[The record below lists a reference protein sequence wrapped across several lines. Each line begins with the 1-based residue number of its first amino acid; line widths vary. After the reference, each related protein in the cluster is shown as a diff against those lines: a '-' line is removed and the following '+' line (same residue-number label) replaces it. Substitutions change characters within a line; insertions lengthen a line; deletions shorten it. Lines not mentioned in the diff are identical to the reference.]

1 MNPCFLSSLS
11 ILAQVSS
18 GSQAVVTIEAANV
31 YGALHA
37 LESLMQLA
45 EQQPSGKA
53 VIRGCP
59 WSIDGTLRLQ
69 VEKKNNGDCIKVL
82 PHNHHLPALQML
94 LVSRTVPFSSTRRAI
109 FSRLL

>member
-59 WSIDGTLRLQ
+59 WSIDGTLQGQGRRR
-69 VEKKNNGDCIKVL
+69 NSGDCTNAL
-82 PHNHHLPALQML
+82 SRNH
-94 LVSRTVPFSSTRRAI
+94 
-109 FSRLL
+109 